1 VKIKF
6 DENISV
12 RLVQAIRCLEKDATI
27 EISSVL
33 EDYGNGLEDP
43 EWMFRFR
50 DEGGLA
56 MVSGDHNILQ
66 KPINLVAYTES
77 GLISI
82 WPPPGWPR
90 LKRWGQAALLFRW
103 WPIIKQKIVA
113 SSAGDRWR
121 ITWQWTPSIE
131 AFSVIHDPRVDGRG
145 DP

>member
-77 GLISI
+77 ALVSI
-82 WPPPGWPR
+82 WPPPGWLR

-103 WPIIKQKIVA
+103 WPVIKQKIVA
-113 SSAGDRWR
+113 SSAGDRLR
-121 ITWQWTPSIE
+121 IPWQWTPTADSGHME
-131 AFSVIHDPRVDGRG
+131 TYPELDFGQF
-145 DP
+145 